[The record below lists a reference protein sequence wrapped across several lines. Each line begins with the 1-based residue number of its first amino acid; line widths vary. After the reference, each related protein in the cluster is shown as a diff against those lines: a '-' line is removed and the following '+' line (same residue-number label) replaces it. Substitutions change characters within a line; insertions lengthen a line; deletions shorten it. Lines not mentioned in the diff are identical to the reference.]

1 MVHRVV
7 SRLGSLLIVA
17 LGLSAGASHAAAALE
32 VPDEWLLTE
41 APPIVL
47 PMDAGQA
54 VDEDPDPS
62 DPQCGACGAYVL
74 KDQRLYALIQNQGAP
89 AYLRL
94 DLYAQDGALVG
105 TYAIKPTS
113 VQERGRVIYAV
124 PGGPV
129 QRVAEWGVMS
139 WIDPNGG
146 LQQGWIHIQGTWLG
160 WTSVGIQ

>member
-1 MVHRVV
+1 MVHRLV
-7 SRLGSLLIVA
+7 SSLGSLLLVA

-32 VPDEWLLTE
+32 VPDEALLPE

-47 PMDAGQA
+47 SGDAGQDD
-54 VDEDPDPS
+54 DEDPDPS
-62 DPQCGACGAYVL
+62 DPQCGACGTYVL

-105 TYAIKPTS
+105 TYTIKPTS
-113 VQERGRVIYAV
+113 VQAGGRVIYAV

-129 QRVAEWGVMS
+129 QRVAEWAVMRWNDQS
-139 WIDPNGG
+139 GA
-146 LQQGWIHIQGTWLG
+146 LQEAWVDIQGTWLG
-160 WTSVGIQ
+160 WTYVGIQ